1 MTARIVF
8 TESLCS
14 TVVDPSLIPL
24 IIVSILVGI
33 CVVLL
38 IVLIFCKVK
47 RCYCF
52 TRIGIEM
59 DNSEI

>member
-14 TVVDPSLIPL
+14 VTVDPSLIPL
-24 IIVSILVGI
+24 IIVSVLVGI
-33 CVVLL
+33 CLILL
-38 IVLIFCKVK
+38 IVLICCKVK

-52 TRIGIEM
+52 TQIKIEM
-59 DNSEI
+59 DDSQV